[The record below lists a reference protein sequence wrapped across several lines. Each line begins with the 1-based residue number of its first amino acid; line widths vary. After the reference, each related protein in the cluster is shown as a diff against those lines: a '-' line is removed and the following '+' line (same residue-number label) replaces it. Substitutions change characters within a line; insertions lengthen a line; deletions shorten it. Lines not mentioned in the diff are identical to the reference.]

1 MITEVLHCALST
13 PAISTPAISIPEAEG
28 AS

>member
-1 MITEVLHCALST
+1 MITKVLHCALST
-13 PAISTPAISIPEAEG
+13 PAISTPAISIPEAEA

>member
-13 PAISTPAISIPEAEG
+13 PAISTPAISIPEAEA